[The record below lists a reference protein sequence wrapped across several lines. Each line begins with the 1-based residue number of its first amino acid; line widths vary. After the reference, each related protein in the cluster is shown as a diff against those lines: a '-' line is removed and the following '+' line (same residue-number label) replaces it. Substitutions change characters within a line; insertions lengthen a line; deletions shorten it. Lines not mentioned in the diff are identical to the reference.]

1 MRKQYQVWIAIVVL
15 LLLNQITIAQDT
27 KTDLEWRVWIMD
39 VNQPTPKVVYTS
51 RNNISLFGFSKAGNL
66 LIESEKTGE
75 LLELF
80 LDNLLPYV
88 KQVPKPAEVFVEDNK
103 IWVRYPSGEKKQVV
117 DGYPNVSQP
126 ILAPD
131 ETKLLFTV
139 KDKTSESIWIANI
152 DGTKKQRIYE
162 VKDGDAYI
170 WLKNDGSDL
179 IPAQVWSPDG
189 NKFCFY
195 ASRKVGDNDVA
206 ALAITDIKTG
216 NIIQLPDSMV
226 IAVTWSSNGNR
237 VAYKSRIPLY
247 PLYVYDLKK
256 GTLIRLPADEGQVG
270 LWSSY
275 SLSPKGDKIACNF
288 SSLTD
293 DNEFVLLR
301 VLHVQNGKVEY
312 EFDLLKT
319 IYAEGDSQI
328 VAATKWFP
336 KGDKLAFLMFR
347 KKRP

>member
-1 MRKQYQVWIAIVVL
+1 MNTAPKIVSIITL
-15 LLLNQITIAQDT
+15 LLLTQVAVAQDT
-27 KTDLEWRVWIMD
+27 NTDLEFSVWVMD
-39 VNQPTPKVVYTS
+39 VNQPTPEVVYTS
-51 RNNISLFGFSKAGNL
+51 RNNISLFGFSEAGNL
-66 LIESEKTGE
+66 LIENEKTGE

-88 KQVPKPAEVFVEDNK
+88 KQVHKPTEVFVEDNK

-170 WLKNDGSDL
+170 ELKNGGYL

-195 ASRKVGDNDVA
+195 ASQKVGDNNVG
-206 ALAITDIKTG
+206 ALAIADIKTG
-216 NIIQLPDSMV
+216 KIIRLPDSRV

-237 VAYKSRIPLY
+237 VAYLSSIPFY

-256 GTLIRLPADEGQVG
+256 GTLIAAIGEVQVG

-288 SSLTD
+288 SSFLTD
-293 DNEFVLLR
+293 YNKFALLR
-301 VLHVQNGKVEY
+301 VLHVPNGKVEY

-319 IYAEGDSQI
+319 IHAEGDPQI
-328 VAATKWFP
+328 VATKWFP
-336 KGDKLAFLMFR
+336 KGDKLAFLTFR
-347 KKRP
+347 KM